1 MAEQQSV
8 DIFEVFKLDAI
19 KKTELEALPL
29 DEAKKRF
36 VRLVPVTSTDE
47 LKNATA
53 VASVPPPNHMVVDRN
68 KFQGMFKQQSTDAI
82 NKKTSGLLN
91 RLDRTVVRLKSEFQ
105 TEWKNSL
112 DLLKE
117 NVTFHQADC
126 LRSVK
131 AAVDGESDPVKRAE
145 QIENAFKSQEEQLNK
160 LFALL
165 EAKRSFIDQLT
176 LDEDES
182 PIDADLLL
190 GANPDQ
196 Q

>member
-1 MAEQQSV
+1 MYITLNSQNV
-8 DIFEVFKLDAI
+8 CIITD
-19 KKTELEALPL
+19 
-29 DEAKKRF
+29 
-36 VRLVPVTSTDE
+36 RLIS
-47 LKNATA
+47 
-53 VASVPPPNHMVVDRN
+53 R
-68 KFQGMFKQQSTDAI
+68 
-82 NKKTSGLLN
+82 
-91 RLDRTVVRLKSEFQ
+91 
-105 TEWKNSL
+105 
-112 DLLKE
+112 
-117 NVTFHQADC
+117 
-126 LRSVK
+126 
-131 AAVDGESDPVKRAE
+131 AAMDGESDPVKRAE